1 MLNAEV
7 RRKQLFLPPRQ
18 RREKIRGGRP
28 GGGHPFRAEGYG
40 GRYPALSRRPGLTM
54 QFSSLR
60 VWRHSRQLPTE
71 KANKIII
78 PSDIQGIAGLVKSIA
93 EVASK
98 DEAAE

>member
-1 MLNAEV
+1 M
-7 RRKQLFLPPRQ
+7 P
-18 RREKIRGGRP
+18 
-28 GGGHPFRAEGYG
+28 
-40 GRYPALSRRPGLTM
+40 
-54 QFSSLR
+54 FSSLR
-60 VWRHSRQLPTE
+60 VWKHSRAAANG